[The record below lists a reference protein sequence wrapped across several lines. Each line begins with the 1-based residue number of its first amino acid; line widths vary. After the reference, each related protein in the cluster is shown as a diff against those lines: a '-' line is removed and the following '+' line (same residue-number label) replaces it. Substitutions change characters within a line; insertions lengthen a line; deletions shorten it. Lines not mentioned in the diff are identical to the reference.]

1 MTRLKRLLLAAV
13 LLAVVALGVLLGVD
27 NNAPVALRLLNRET
41 STLPL
46 FWWLYAA
53 FVAGAAAGF
62 ALCAAGFARG
72 KLNERRLRRTVAA
85 REQELAALRRGDG
98 TGETVGTGPA
108 GLGEAAGGRNGG

>member
-1 MTRLKRLLLAAV
+1 MTRLKRLLLAVV

-27 NNAPVALRLLNRET
+27 NNAPVALHLLNRET

-85 REQELAALRRGDG
+85 REQELAALRRGDDTDE
-98 TGETVGTGPA
+98 TGGARPT
-108 GLGEAAGGRNGG
+108 GLGEAAAGRNGG